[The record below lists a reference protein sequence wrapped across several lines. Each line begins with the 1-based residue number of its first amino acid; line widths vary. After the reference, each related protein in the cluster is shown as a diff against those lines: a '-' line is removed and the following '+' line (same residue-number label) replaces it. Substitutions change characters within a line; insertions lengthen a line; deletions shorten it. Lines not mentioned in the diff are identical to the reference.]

1 MQLTLT
7 IKYEDKYGKKKKKK
21 LRFMSCNVRSEEN
34 HQQIFLRMGG

>member
-7 IKYEDKYGKKKKKK
+7 IKYEDKYGKKKKK

-34 HQQIFLRMGG
+34 HQQIFLKII